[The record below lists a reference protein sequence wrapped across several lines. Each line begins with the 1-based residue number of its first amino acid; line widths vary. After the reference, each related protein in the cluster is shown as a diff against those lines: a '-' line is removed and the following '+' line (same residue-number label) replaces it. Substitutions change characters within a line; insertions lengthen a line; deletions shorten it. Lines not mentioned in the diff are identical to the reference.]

1 MKRILSTSWSSL
13 KLNDIR
19 GVREAGRDED
29 SGCVISLF
37 QIRKYNWTCPGVL
50 WPVCVAMTCILTEV
64 TRAAS
69 SVLFGREPQGR
80 AVEKGTVGKV
90 WWKALLTTYGRVQ
103 CEFWLDSGVYESAE
117 PTLTA

>member
-19 GVREAGRDED
+19 GVREVGRDED

-50 WPVCVAMTCILTEV
+50 WPVRVVMTCILTEV
-64 TRAAS
+64 TRATS

-80 AVEKGTVGKV
+80 S
-90 WWKALLTTYGRVQ
+90 
-103 CEFWLDSGVYESAE
+103 C
-117 PTLTA
+117 